1 MGKSRIRNRPGA
13 IVRGCGGGQTV
24 KDCGQ
29 SSQDTEGRRREDAGG
44 FGGRTHAADVG
55 TRAGPCFRVLLSGV
69 GVLGSMVGLRAA
81 AVVAQVVATHA
92 GCVAK
97 LPGGGTQE

>member
-1 MGKSRIRNRPGA
+1 MLADSA
-13 IVRGCGGGQTV
+13 
-24 KDCGQ
+24 
-29 SSQDTEGRRREDAGG
+29 E
-44 FGGRTHAADVG
+44 RTHAADVG

>member
-1 MGKSRIRNRPGA
+1 MLADSRKDARRGRWNPRWTVCSGA
-13 IVRGCGGGQTV
+13 FEWRRG
-24 KDCGQ
+24 
-29 SSQDTEGRRREDAGG
+29 AW
-44 FGGRTHAADVG
+44 A
-55 TRAGPCFRVLLSGV
+55 
-69 GVLGSMVGLRAA
+69 MVGLRAA